1 MSWTDWAISIG
12 LIALVLRQLRGR
24 QLTPSSLMWPV
35 GLVVWA
41 GFEYLGKF
49 PSHTSDWIFAA
60 SLSAI
65 GLILGLSCGFFTRV
79 YPDGDQV
86 TARATKTAAVL
97 WILGMASR
105 LAFGILALH
114 GGEEA
119 IGRLSDRFDL
129 HSADTWPTAL
139 ITMALCEVL
148 SRTAVLLWKYHN
160 AAQHV
165 VQPVNKGKGRGKQR
179 SAVNISKA

>member
-1 MSWTDWAISIG
+1 MEGVLLMSWTDWAISIG

-49 PSHTSDWIFAA
+49 PSHASDWIFAL
-60 SLSAI
+60 SLSAV
-65 GLILGLSCGFFTRV
+65 GLALGLSCAFFTRV

-86 TARATKTAAVL
+86 TGRATPTAAVL
-97 WILGMASR
+97 WIVGMASR
-105 LAFGILALH
+105 LTFGILALH
-114 GGEEA
+114 GGEHA
-119 IGRLSDRFDL
+119 IGQLSEKLNL
-129 HSADTWPTAL
+129 HSQDTWPTAL

-148 SRTAVLLWKYHN
+148 SRTAVLLWKYRRATRLVVP
-160 AAQHV
+160 AAEQGLATSR
-165 VQPVNKGKGRGKQR
+165 P
-179 SAVNISKA
+179 